1 MSANPH
7 KTIQNLTAKR
17 LKIHG
22 DNGHVLIL
30 PPLEKNCQLS
40 EAEDQQFPGL
50 QRLEMQHYIRILE
63 PRDAGSIEPQIKT
76 LLYGCLMGVGLITYI
91 VYQVL
96 TDAGKKPADPQYV
109 RWLKFGSPSLFLIA
123 SGLGIG
129 LLFILRSGDTGKA
142 FLQWISRWIAQALS
156 LLLIVTLGLV
166 LPSIAFYFFGGGRAL
181 ISNQNSLA
189 KLGRSLQL
197 IFIFTASLLPALL
210 YFLFDRQQLGTLRQ
224 RFEQQIFRL
233 DPNIES
239 LCDVAAKYGRQ
250 IDEIYGRETG
260 GGEGR
265 LVRATRWPILVAT
278 VVMTL
283 GWMLTLLPAGPQ
295 SDTVQPG
302 QLLDFF
308 APQHSALIFGFLGAY
323 FFVLNTVLHRYVRA
337 DLKPKA
343 YSSITVRMLVVFILS
358 WVLGPAFGTS
368 VPGLMLMFMVGVFPE
383 SGLTLIRESI
393 RNQTGF
399 GKIVK
404 LIGSPTKER
413 YPLTELKELD
423 VYDRA
428 RLLDEGVTNIEGLAH
443 HDLIDLMLETR
454 IPVPRLVD
462 WIDQAILYLHLDVG
476 TNIIAASSAQHSAPV
491 TVRTPASAQAMSS
504 HPGLEAEDEK
514 PQTPKVESADEA
526 EDEDEKPQT
535 PQESADIEGL
545 RNLNT
550 FLQSN
555 CIRTATDFIVTYT
568 KGKDGALQSR
578 APNDLRSRLQVLCES
593 LEDDE
598 WLDHIRH
605 WRASSRVVDQ
615 VLNASS
621 GGFSPPPHASV
632 TIADFESQNGTYH
645 SDFRVD
651 PRAADLLV
659 ATPALKMI
667 GVKPIGETTYQTNDG
682 TIETGS
688 FGLARIVVEE
698 ETTAGRVIFG
708 PDNAESIVPLWVI
721 ESLGF
726 TVDPVSN
733 SLKRVLPIP
742 SKKNKPAS

>member
-1 MSANPH
+1 MAADP
-7 KTIQNLTAKR
+7 KKIIQNLTPNR

-22 DNGHVLIL
+22 NDGHVLIL

-40 EAEDQQFPGL
+40 SDEEPQFPGL
-50 QRLEMQHYIRILE
+50 QRLAMQHYVRILKA
-63 PRDAGSIEPQIKT
+63 RDAGSMEPQIQT
-76 LLYGCLMGVGLITYI
+76 LFYGCLMGVGVITYI
-91 VYQVL
+91 IYQVL
-96 TDAGKKPADPQYV
+96 TDGGKRPADPQYL
-109 RWLKFGSPSLFLIA
+109 RWLKFASPSLFLIA
-123 SGLGIG
+123 ISLGVL
-129 LLFILRSGDTGKA
+129 LLFILRRGDKGKE

-156 LLLIVTLGLV
+156 LLLILTLGLV
-166 LPSIAFYFFGGGRAL
+166 LPSIAFYFFGGGRDL
-181 ISNQNSLA
+181 ISSQNSLA

-233 DPNIES
+233 DPNVES

-250 IDEIYGRETG
+250 IDEIYGRESA

-265 LVRATRWPILVAT
+265 LVRGTRWPILVAT
-278 VVMTL
+278 LVMTL

-295 SDTVQPG
+295 SDSVQPG

-308 APQHSALIFGFLGAY
+308 VPQKSAIIFGFLGAY

-343 YSSITVRMLVVFILS
+343 YSSITVRILVVFILS
-358 WVLGPAFGTS
+358 WVIGLGFGTS
-368 VPGLMLMFMVGVFPE
+368 VPTLMITFIIGVFPE

-399 GKIVK
+399 GKIVG
-404 LIGSPTKER
+404 LIGSRTKER

-462 WIDQAILYLHLDVG
+462 WIDQAILYLHLEMGDMEAG
-476 TNIIAASSAQHSAPV
+476 NEDKKLPNPNGNIAD
-491 TVRTPASAQAMSS
+491 
-504 HPGLEAEDEK
+504 EAGHEDEK
-514 PQTPKVESADEA
+514 LPNPNGHVADM
-526 EDEDEKPQT
+526 
-535 PQESADIEGL
+535 EGL

-550 FLQSN
+550 FLHDN
-555 CIRTATDFIVTYT
+555 CIRTATDFIVTYE
-568 KGKDGALQSR
+568 KGKEGALQTR
-578 APNDLRSRLQVLCES
+578 ATDDLRSRLQVLFES
-593 LEDDE
+593 LGDDE

-605 WRASSRVVDQ
+605 WRASSRVIDQ
-615 VLNASS
+615 ILDASADS
-621 GGFSPPPHASV
+621 FSQRSSASV
-632 TIADFESQNGTYH
+632 TIADFKSQNGTYH
-645 SDFRVD
+645 GDFRVD
-651 PRAADLLV
+651 RRAVDVLV
-659 ATPALKMI
+659 PTPELKKI
-667 GVKPIGETTYQTNDG
+667 GVKPIGETTYESNDG
-682 TIETGS
+682 VIETVS
-688 FGLARIVVEE
+688 FGLAQIFVEE
-698 ETTAGRVIFG
+698 QTTAGRVLFG
-708 PDNAESIVPLWVI
+708 PDNAESIVPLGVI

-742 SKKNKPAS
+742 SKKDKPAP

>member
-1 MSANPH
+1 MAANPQ
-7 KTIQNLTAKR
+7 KIIQNLTPKR

-22 DNGHVLIL
+22 NDGHVLIL

-40 EAEDQQFPGL
+40 NDEEPQFPGL
-50 QRLEMQHYIRILE
+50 KRLAMQHYIRIIE
-63 PRDAGSIEPQIKT
+63 ARDAGSMEPQIQT
-76 LLYGCLMGVGLITYI
+76 LFFACLIVVGVITYI
-91 VYQVL
+91 IYQVL
-96 TDAGKKPADPQYV
+96 TDSGKRPADPQYL
-109 RWLKFGSPSLFLIA
+109 RWLKIGSPSFFLIA
-123 SGLGIG
+123 MGLGLI
-129 LLFILRSGDTGKA
+129 LLLILRRGDKGKE

-156 LLLIVTLGLV
+156 LLLILTLGLV
-166 LPSIAFYFFGGGRAL
+166 LPSIAFYFFGGGRDL
-181 ISNQNSLA
+181 ISSQNSLA

-233 DPNIES
+233 DPNVES

-250 IDEIYGRETG
+250 IDEIYGRDTA

-265 LVRATRWPILVAT
+265 LVRGTRWPILVAT
-278 VVMTL
+278 LVMTL

-295 SDTVQPG
+295 SDTVQSA

-308 APQHSALIFGFLGAY
+308 VPQKSAVIFGFLGAY

-358 WVLGPAFGTS
+358 WVIGLGFGTS
-368 VPGLMLMFMVGVFPE
+368 VPALMITFIIGVFPE

-399 GKIVK
+399 GKIVG
-404 LIGSPTKER
+404 LIGSPTKDR
-413 YPLTELKELD
+413 YPLTELRELD

-462 WIDQAILYLHLDVG
+462 WIDQAILYLHLEVG
-476 TNIIAASSAQHSAPV
+476 NMEAGDQSEKLPNPNGNAADA
-491 TVRTPASAQAMSS
+491 TGR
-504 HPGLEAEDEK
+504 EDEK
-514 PQTPKVESADEA
+514 LPTPNGHVADA
-526 EDEDEKPQT
+526 TEDEDERLLNPHGNV
-535 PQESADIEGL
+535 AAMEGL

-550 FLQSN
+550 FLQDN
-555 CIRTATDFIVTYT
+555 CIRTATDFIVTYK
-568 KGKDGALQSR
+568 KGEKGALQRR
-578 APNDLRSRLQVLCES
+578 ATSDQRSRLQVLFES

-605 WRASSRVVDQ
+605 WRDSSRVMDQ
-615 VLNASS
+615 VLDASS
-621 GGFSPPPHASV
+621 DSFRPSPYASV

-645 SDFRVD
+645 TDFRVD
-651 PRAADLLV
+651 AWAADVLV
-659 ATPALKMI
+659 AAPELDKI
-667 GVKPIGETTYQTNDG
+667 GVKPIGKTTYQSNG
-682 TIETGS
+682 GAIETGS
-688 FGLARIVVEE
+688 FGLVRIVVEE

-708 PDNAESIVPLWVI
+708 PDNAESIVPRRVI

-733 SLKRVLPIP
+733 GLKRVLPIP
-742 SKKNKPAS
+742 SKDKPTP

>member
-1 MSANPH
+1 M
-7 KTIQNLTAKR
+7 L
-17 LKIHG
+17 
-22 DNGHVLIL
+22 VL

-40 EAEDQQFPGL
+40 NDEEPQFPGL
-50 QRLEMQHYIRILE
+50 KRLAMQHYIRILE
-63 PRDAGSIEPQIKT
+63 AKDAGSLEPQIKT
-76 LLYGCLMGVGLITYI
+76 LLFGCLLGVGIITYI
-91 VYQVL
+91 IYQVL
-96 TDAGKKPADPQYV
+96 TDGGKRPADSQYL
-109 RWLKFGSPSLFLIA
+109 RWLKLGSPTFLLIA
-123 SGLGIG
+123 IGLGIL
-129 LLFILRSGDTGKA
+129 LLFILRRGDKGKE

-156 LLLIVTLGLV
+156 LLLILTLGLV
-166 LPSIAFYFFGGGRAL
+166 LPSIAFYFFGGGRDL
-181 ISNQNSLA
+181 ISSQNSLA

-233 DPNIES
+233 DPNVES

-250 IDEIYGRETG
+250 IDEIYGRETA

-265 LVRATRWPILVAT
+265 LVRGTRWPILVAT
-278 VVMTL
+278 LVMTL
-283 GWMLTLLPAGPQ
+283 GWMLTLLPAGPR

-308 APQHSALIFGFLGAY
+308 VPQQSAVIFGFLGAY

-358 WVLGPAFGTS
+358 WVIGLGFGTS
-368 VPGLMLMFMVGVFPE
+368 TAALMITFIIGVFPE

-399 GKIVK
+399 GKIVG
-404 LIGSPTKER
+404 LIGSRTKEK

-462 WIDQAILYLHLDVG
+462 WIDQAILYLHLESGNMEVG
-476 TNIIAASSAQHSAPV
+476 HD
-491 TVRTPASAQAMSS
+491 
-504 HPGLEAEDEK
+504 DENL
-514 PQTPKVESADEA
+514 QTPNGKFADM
-526 EDEDEKPQT
+526 
-535 PQESADIEGL
+535 EGL

-550 FLQSN
+550 FLHDN

-568 KGKDGALQSR
+568 KGKEGALQSR
-578 APNDLRSRLQVLCES
+578 ATDDLRSRLQVLFES
-593 LEDDE
+593 LGDDE

-605 WRASSRVVDQ
+605 WRASSRVIDQ
-615 VLNASS
+615 ILDASS
-621 GGFSPPPHASV
+621 DSFSQRSSASV

-645 SDFRVD
+645 GDFRVD
-651 PRAADLLV
+651 RRAADVLV
-659 ATPALKMI
+659 ATPELNKI
-667 GVKPIGETTYQTNDG
+667 GVKSIGETTYRSSDG
-682 TIETGS
+682 LIETVS

-742 SKKNKPAS
+742 SKKNKPAP

>member
-1 MSANPH
+1 MAANPQ
-7 KTIQNLTAKR
+7 KIIQNLTPKR

-22 DNGHVLIL
+22 NDGHVLIL

-40 EAEDQQFPGL
+40 SDEEPQFPGL
-50 QRLEMQHYIRILE
+50 QRLAMQHYIRILE
-63 PRDAGSIEPQIKT
+63 ARDAGSMEPQIRT
-76 LLYGCLMGVGLITYI
+76 LFYGCLMGVGVITYI
-91 VYQVL
+91 IYQVL
-96 TDAGKKPADPQYV
+96 TDGGKRPADPQYL
-109 RWLKFGSPSLFLIA
+109 RWLKFASPSFFLIA
-123 SGLGIG
+123 ISLGIL
-129 LLFILRSGDTGKA
+129 LLFILRRGDKGKE

-156 LLLIVTLGLV
+156 LVLILTLGLV
-166 LPSIAFYFFGGGRAL
+166 LPSIAFYFFGGGRDL
-181 ISNQNSLA
+181 IISQNSLA

-233 DPNIES
+233 DPNVES

-250 IDEIYGRETG
+250 IDEIYGRESA

-265 LVRATRWPILVAT
+265 LVRGTRWPILVAT
-278 VVMTL
+278 LVMTL

-308 APQHSALIFGFLGAY
+308 VPPQSAVIFGFLGAY

-358 WVLGPAFGTS
+358 WVIGLGFGAS
-368 VPGLMLMFMVGVFPE
+368 VPALMITFIIGVFPE

-399 GKIVK
+399 GKIVG
-404 LIGSPTKER
+404 LIGSRTKER

-462 WIDQAILYLHLDVG
+462 WIDQAILYLHLEMGD
-476 TNIIAASSAQHSAPV
+476 
-491 TVRTPASAQAMSS
+491 M
-504 HPGLEAEDEK
+504 EAGHEDK
-514 PQTPKVESADEA
+514 KLPNPNGNVADEA
-526 EDEDEKPQT
+526 EHEEEKLPN
-535 PQESADIEGL
+535 PNGNVAYMEGL

-550 FLQSN
+550 FLQDN
-555 CIRTATDFIVTYT
+555 CIRTATDFIVTYN
-568 KGKDGALQSR
+568 KGEKGALQRR
-578 APNDLRSRLQVLCES
+578 ATDDLRSRLQVLFES

-605 WRASSRVVDQ
+605 WRDSSRVMDQ
-615 VLNASS
+615 VLDASS
-621 GGFSPPPHASV
+621 DSFSPGPYASV
-632 TIADFESQNGTYH
+632 TIADFKSQNGTYH
-645 SDFRVD
+645 GDFRVD
-651 PRAADLLV
+651 RRAVDVLV
-659 ATPALKMI
+659 ATPELEKV
-667 GVKPIGETTYQTNDG
+667 GVKPIGETTYRSNDG
-682 TIETGS
+682 VIETVS
-688 FGLARIVVEE
+688 FGLAQIFVEE
-698 ETTAGRVIFG
+698 ETTAGRVLFG
-708 PDNAESIVPLWVI
+708 PENVESIVPLWVI
-721 ESLGF
+721 ESIGF

-742 SKKNKPAS
+742 SGKNKPGP